1 MTDTPTPPEPG
12 QPLWGDDLNA
22 YLLSLEARI
31 ASNEALFATAGGR
44 IDAVESSVTDLDER
58 VSALDGRVA
67 AVESKPEYI
76 FNSYSWQYTNS
87 GPPPTGNQVRFDNA
101 DLTLATMA
109 IFRLIDNDG
118 ADRTPLFQRLVD
130 GSQLY
135 IGDWDNAAV
144 NHHFRVTG
152 PANIATSDVT
162 VPIEWVDGN
171 GTIPNAKV
179 NVGFLVPVTL

>member
-76 FNSYSWQYTNS
+76 FNSYSWQYSNS
-87 GPPPTGNQVRFDNA
+87 APPATGSQVRFNNTN
-101 DLTLATMA
+101 LTLATLMD
-109 IFRLIDNDG
+109 IRKIDGDG
-118 ADRTPLFQRLVD
+118 ADRTPVFQQVGL
-130 GSQLY
+130 
-135 IGDWDNAAV
+135 GDIVRINDWNNAA
-144 NHHFRVTG
+144 NLHRFRVAGAPTMD
-152 PANIATSDVT
+152 ATNVQ
-162 VPIEWVDGN
+162 VPLAWEAGS

-179 NVGFLVPVTL
+179 NIAFLVSLDL